1 VDACPCSRIA
11 RRLRRLPRRSLW
23 GVSYPVATTFGAR
36 LLGLAL
42 LDRRAAGP
50 GLLLP
55 ACSSIHTFGMR
66 FALDVT
72 FLDRDGRV
80 LLERMSVPPLRMLR
94 HPGAAAV
101 LERPA
106 QLPVVSCSSCFLR
119 SDSSST
125 AGLP

>member
-1 VDACPCSRIA
+1 
-11 RRLRRLPRRSLW
+11 
-23 GVSYPVATTFGAR
+23 
-36 LLGLAL
+36 
-42 LDRRAAGP
+42 
-50 GLLLP
+50 
-55 ACSSIHTFGMR
+55 
-66 FALDVT
+66 
-72 FLDRDGRV
+72 V